1 MTVYVDDSHIPARV
15 GRLNARWSHLFAD
28 TQDELHAFAA
38 SIGLKRSWFQP
49 GKPRPDGTPSH
60 LWHYDVTDSKRE
72 QAIHAG
78 AQPVTWREAAEIMRR
93 RRSGST
99 PDTPEAYRGDPAG

>member
-15 GRLNARWSHLFAD
+15 GRLTAKWSHLFAD

-38 SIGLKRSWFQP
+38 SIGLKRSWFQA
-49 GKPRPDGTPSH
+49 GKPRPDGTPSD

-72 QAIHAG
+72 QAIAAG
-78 AQPVTWREAAEIMRR
+78 AKAVTWRESVQIMRER
-93 RRSGST
+93 RERSSVRRAEEGIN
-99 PDTPEAYRGDPAG
+99 P